1 MILYQLLRCGKVKQ
15 QPYTVHHFTIP
26 IHPTSY
32 PLQACSFPKTQIKKK
47 ESLARSSFCFSPVPL
62 SCHFKQTPFQT
73 KKETRAFSK
82 WIAPLHTDG
91 EVFYYFPPASEEYE
105 SLTSDDSAATAFT
118 SGLLDDL
125 NLDRST
131 PDTYRSPPAPI
142 PFEVVLGH
150 PQSRGSQF
158 TDETVLQHSYE
169 ITTCKDIKLSDCKAE
184 MESLL
189 ASLKKTGNDLVKS
202 NPPIIKSAE
211 EDYVCPTCL
220 EEYDADNP
228 RILTKCNHHF
238 HLSCIL
244 EWMERSETCPICNQE
259 MIYEGL

>member
-1 MILYQLLRCGKVKQ
+1 MGGCCCSSTKPPQLHG
-15 QPYTVHHFTIP
+15 
-26 IHPTSY
+26 
-32 PLQACSFPKTQIKKK
+32 
-47 ESLARSSFCFSPVPL
+47 
-62 SCHFKQTPFQT
+62 TP
-73 KKETRAFSK
+73 
-82 WIAPLHTDG
+82 
-91 EVFYYFPPASEEYE
+91 VFYYFPPASEEYE
-105 SLTSDDSAATAFT
+105 SLTSDDSTATAFT

-131 PDTYRSPPAPI
+131 PDTYHSPPAPI

-158 TDETVLQHSYE
+158 TDETVFQHSYE

-184 MESLL
+184 TESLL

-211 EDYVCPTCL
+211 EDDVCPTCL